1 LHALKHNTM
10 GAHAEHEEDLDPGTR
25 AYNSLMTSGMDFEK
39 IELYAYAIK
48 KYKEALVVRPYDKE
62 ANARINA
69 CRSRFQHDNKI
80 IAIIAVVAIVVV
92 GIVLL
97 V

>member
-1 LHALKHNTM
+1 M
-10 GAHAEHEEDLDPGTR
+10 GAHAEHDEVLDPETR
-25 AYNSLMTSGMDFEK
+25 AYNDLMNGGMDFQK

-62 ANARINA
+62 ANAQINY
-69 CRSRFQHDNKI
+69 CRSRLQSDNKI
-80 IAIIAVVAIVVV
+80 IAAIAVVAVVVV
-92 GIVLL
+92 GIILL